1 MKELDF
7 RNWLNKNN
15 VSKKMQSDFISR
27 IKQIEIKLSNIDY
40 EYAKDKCSKLLEYF
54 SSGCKNPTYTNSF
67 EFKNT
72 STQYSVLKYA
82 IKKYCSFL
90 ESEFN

>member
-1 MKELDF
+1 
-7 RNWLNKNN
+7 
-15 VSKKMQSDFISR
+15 MQSDFISR

-90 ESEFN
+90 ESEFK